1 MTFAHA
7 MNARYYVRKSIL
19 SKAKEKGM
27 NKNMYI
33 LLDGETD
40 YPDHPA

>member
-7 MNARYYVRKSIL
+7 MNARYNVSKSIL

-40 YPDHPA
+40 GLP